1 MNSVAV
7 ACVAALGLLVFGLG
21 FVISGA
27 RKQTNRFIGFDADPG
42 DTLHKL
48 VRAHGNTAEYAPMLA
63 VLMLYLGAHQA
74 APWVVNVMIAVTACR
89 YLMVAGMVLPASM
102 ARPNALRFIGAM
114 GTYVCGFALCV
125 ATWQT

>member
-7 ACVAALGLLVFGLG
+7 ACVAALGMLVFGLG

-27 RKQTNRFIGFDADPG
+27 RKQTNRFIGFDADPA

-63 VLMLYLGAHQA
+63 VLMLYLGAHPV
-74 APWVVNVMIAVTACR
+74 APWVINVMIGATVCR
-89 YLMVAGMVLPASM
+89 YLMVGGLVLPASM
-102 ARPNALRFIGAM
+102 AKPNALRFIGAM
-114 GTYVCGFALCV
+114 GTYVCGIALC
-125 ATWQT
+125 AAALQT

>member
-27 RKQTNRFIGFDADPG
+27 RKQTNRFIGFDTDPA

-63 VLMLYLGAHQA
+63 VLMLYLGGHQP
-74 APWVVNVMIAVTACR
+74 APWVLNVMIGATVCR
-89 YLMVAGMVLPASM
+89 YLMVAGMVLPATM
-102 ARPNALRFIGAM
+102 ARPNAVRFVGAL
-114 GTYVCGFALCV
+114 GTYVCGVALCV
-125 ATWQT
+125 AVLQT